1 MIACRV
7 VICHAHYGS
16 SEAKAS
22 QALLNE
28 CVGCKLS
35 LREWAPLFHLP
46 LKTSQSLGAPIR
58 GGEADGDAERRV
70 KDPSPKD
77 VNGNECNFRRK
88 LCLPPFASLPP
99 AVASARMPNLYLC
112 MDVYIIE

>member
-1 MIACRV
+1 MC
-7 VICHAHYGS
+7 
-16 SEAKAS
+16 
-22 QALLNE
+22 
-28 CVGCKLS
+28 S
-35 LREWAPLFHLP
+35 LQ
-46 LKTSQSLGAPIR
+46 SQSAGMGSTVSSAVKDFTKLEF
-58 GGEADGDAERRV
+58 GGREADGDAERRV

-88 LCLPPFASLPP
+88 LSLPPFASLPP